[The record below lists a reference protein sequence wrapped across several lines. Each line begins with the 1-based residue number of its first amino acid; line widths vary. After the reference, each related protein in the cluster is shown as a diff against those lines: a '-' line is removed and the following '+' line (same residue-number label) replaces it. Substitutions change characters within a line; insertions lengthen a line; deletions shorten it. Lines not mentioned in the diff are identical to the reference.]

1 MEMDL
6 LVSELLMFCAKKI
19 FFEEIKTGRENSLP
33 VFIFLIVFE
42 DCFLVVVLKTKRG
55 GSVWLTVR

>member
-19 FFEEIKTGRENSLP
+19 FFEMIKTGREISLP

-42 DCFLVVVLKTKRG
+42 DCFLVVVLKTKGG